1 MLTDKGDINW
11 VATLA
16 SIARDKGMYELADY
30 IGKFSETPKVLVHY
44 TSEEGVKDIVEA
56 GVITP
61 DYSKLNNKTFK
72 ITVMP
77 EATCD
82 GCQ

>member
-1 MLTDKGDINW
+1 MLKENGTINW
-11 VATLA
+11 VTTLA
-16 SIARDKGMYELADY
+16 SIARDKGEYLLADY
-30 IGKFSETPKVLVHY
+30 IGKFGTQVDTVIHATPI
-44 TSEEGVKDIVEA
+44 EGVNEIVKA
-56 GVITP
+56 G
-61 DYSKLNNKTFK
+61 KFN